1 MSAVSAVLVEH
12 LDDGIAVVRLNR
24 PQALN
29 AINEDMRRALPPAL
43 AALDADAAVRAV
55 VIAGAGER
63 AFSAGQDL
71 AEGAGYTVDDVDR
84 WFTELHAAYGAVRAM
99 DKPTVAAVVGVA
111 AGAGYQIALYC
122 DLRVTHA
129 EARIGQPEVKTG
141 LGSILGTSLMMWHL
155 PFGLNAELSLSG
167 DLISGERAYQLG
179 IVNALVAR
187 EAVLDEAL
195 ARARALA
202 ERPPN
207 ALRLTKQRMRELTE
221 PQFADILVAAK
232 RYQRLAYE
240 SGEPQRTMPRLLETM
255 RKGRQRS

>member
-1 MSAVSAVLVEH
+1 VSAVLVEH

-167 DLISGERAYQLG
+167 DLISGERAYRLG